1 MSREAYNL
9 FFQEFIE
16 RFESYKNILLCTQNV
31 FLKIV
36 NNDVK

>member
-16 RFESYKNILLCTQNV
+16 RFESYKNILLCATL
-31 FLKIV
+31 LKMSS
-36 NNDVK
+36 